1 MDFFRICLMFFQRGL
16 YMITKLNNRELF
28 QFCEQFS
35 IILRSGMSAIEGL
48 AILNDD
54 SQTERGK
61 EILTFLYKD
70 MEESGSL
77 AHAMEQSGAFPAS
90 AAAYVRTG
98 EETGCLD
105 EVMKGLSAFYAK
117 EIQITDQIQS
127 AVAYPLVMLGM
138 MTAVIV
144 ILLVKVLP
152 VFRQVFRQLGLEMSG
167 ISGAL
172 LGIGETLSRYSTAF
186 LVLLAAMIG
195 FILFLVLHPKGQEL
209 IRKIVCRF
217 PGMKEIPVNL
227 DYSRLCQCIS
237 LGIRSGLSPELCVE
251 LAGAVVSQ
259 TETREKLASIQKQ
272 LAEGYGFTEAIT
284 ESGLF
289 KAMELRLISL
299 GFQAGASDEVMEKLA
314 EQYEEK
320 STDSVSHIVSILEPT
335 IVIVLSILVG
345 LGLLSV
351 IFETRLI
358 RVRRIF
364 RFIVPILFAAVLCLI
379 FYLGIARTQTD
390 SLEKEQ
396 VTLTQALEGGAIRTY
411 ALTGQ
416 YPQSLDEL
424 LSDYHITYD
433 SEKFVVE
440 YVPNGSNLLPSI
452 SVLPVNA
459 RKGGAR

>member
-1 MDFFRICLMFFQRGL
+1 
-16 YMITKLNNRELF
+16 MITKLNNRELF

-167 ISGAL
+167 ISDAL

-251 LAGAVVSQ
+251 LAGAVVTQ
-259 TETREKLASIQKQ
+259 TEIREKLASIQKQ

-345 LGLLSV
+345 LVLLSVMMPLLGLLS
-351 IFETRLI
+351 EM
-358 RVRRIF
+358 
-364 RFIVPILFAAVLCLI
+364 
-379 FYLGIARTQTD
+379 IA
-390 SLEKEQ
+390 
-396 VTLTQALEGGAIRTY
+396 
-411 ALTGQ
+411 
-416 YPQSLDEL
+416 
-424 LSDYHITYD
+424 
-433 SEKFVVE
+433 
-440 YVPNGSNLLPSI
+440 
-452 SVLPVNA
+452 
-459 RKGGAR
+459 

>member
-1 MDFFRICLMFFQRGL
+1 
-16 YMITKLNNRELF
+16 MITKLNNRELF

-172 LGIGETLSRYSTAF
+172 LGIGETLSHYSTAF

-209 IRKIVCRF
+209 IRKIVCLF

-251 LAGAVVSQ
+251 LAGAVVTQ
-259 TETREKLASIQKQ
+259 TEIREKLASIQKQ
-272 LAEGYGFTEAIT
+272 LAEGYGFIEAIT

-345 LGLLSV
+345 LVLLSVMMPLLGLLS
-351 IFETRLI
+351 EM
-358 RVRRIF
+358 
-364 RFIVPILFAAVLCLI
+364 
-379 FYLGIARTQTD
+379 IA
-390 SLEKEQ
+390 
-396 VTLTQALEGGAIRTY
+396 
-411 ALTGQ
+411 
-416 YPQSLDEL
+416 
-424 LSDYHITYD
+424 
-433 SEKFVVE
+433 
-440 YVPNGSNLLPSI
+440 
-452 SVLPVNA
+452 
-459 RKGGAR
+459 

>member
-152 VFRQVFRQLGLEMSG
+152 VFRQVFRQLGLEMSW

-259 TETREKLASIQKQ
+259 TEIREKLASIQNQ

-345 LGLLSV
+345 LVLLSVMMPLLGLLS
-351 IFETRLI
+351 EM
-358 RVRRIF
+358 
-364 RFIVPILFAAVLCLI
+364 
-379 FYLGIARTQTD
+379 IA
-390 SLEKEQ
+390 
-396 VTLTQALEGGAIRTY
+396 
-411 ALTGQ
+411 
-416 YPQSLDEL
+416 
-424 LSDYHITYD
+424 
-433 SEKFVVE
+433 
-440 YVPNGSNLLPSI
+440 
-452 SVLPVNA
+452 
-459 RKGGAR
+459 

>member
-127 AVAYPLVMLGM
+127 AVAYPLIMLGM

-172 LGIGETLSRYSTAF
+172 LGIGETLSHYSTAF

-251 LAGAVVSQ
+251 LAGAVVTQ
-259 TETREKLASIQKQ
+259 TEIREKLTSIQKQ

-345 LGLLSV
+345 LVLLSVMMPLLGLLS
-351 IFETRLI
+351 EM
-358 RVRRIF
+358 
-364 RFIVPILFAAVLCLI
+364 
-379 FYLGIARTQTD
+379 IA
-390 SLEKEQ
+390 
-396 VTLTQALEGGAIRTY
+396 
-411 ALTGQ
+411 
-416 YPQSLDEL
+416 
-424 LSDYHITYD
+424 
-433 SEKFVVE
+433 
-440 YVPNGSNLLPSI
+440 
-452 SVLPVNA
+452 
-459 RKGGAR
+459 

>member
-1 MDFFRICLMFFQRGL
+1 
-16 YMITKLNNRELF
+16 MITKLNNRELF

-61 EILTFLYKD
+61 EILTFLYKN

-172 LGIGETLSRYSTAF
+172 LRIGETLSRYSTAF

-195 FILFLVLHPKGQEL
+195 FILFLVLQPKGQEL

-251 LAGAVVSQ
+251 LAGAVVTQ
-259 TETREKLASIQKQ
+259 TEIREKLASIQKQ

-345 LGLLSV
+345 LVLLSVMMPLLGLLS
-351 IFETRLI
+351 EM
-358 RVRRIF
+358 
-364 RFIVPILFAAVLCLI
+364 
-379 FYLGIARTQTD
+379 IA
-390 SLEKEQ
+390 
-396 VTLTQALEGGAIRTY
+396 
-411 ALTGQ
+411 
-416 YPQSLDEL
+416 
-424 LSDYHITYD
+424 
-433 SEKFVVE
+433 
-440 YVPNGSNLLPSI
+440 
-452 SVLPVNA
+452 
-459 RKGGAR
+459 

>member
-127 AVAYPLVMLGM
+127 AVAYPLV
-138 MTAVIV
+138 
-144 ILLVKVLP
+144 
-152 VFRQVFRQLGLEMSG
+152 
-167 ISGAL
+167 
-172 LGIGETLSRYSTAF
+172 
-186 LVLLAAMIG
+186 LLAAMIG

-272 LAEGYGFTEAIT
+272 LAEGYGFIEAIT

-345 LGLLSV
+345 LVLLSVMMPLLGLLS
-351 IFETRLI
+351 EM
-358 RVRRIF
+358 
-364 RFIVPILFAAVLCLI
+364 
-379 FYLGIARTQTD
+379 IA
-390 SLEKEQ
+390 
-396 VTLTQALEGGAIRTY
+396 
-411 ALTGQ
+411 
-416 YPQSLDEL
+416 
-424 LSDYHITYD
+424 
-433 SEKFVVE
+433 
-440 YVPNGSNLLPSI
+440 
-452 SVLPVNA
+452 
-459 RKGGAR
+459 

>member
-105 EVMKGLSAFYAK
+105 EVMKGLSAFYAN

-172 LGIGETLSRYSTAF
+172 LGIGETLSHYSTAF
-186 LVLLAAMIG
+186 LILLAAMIG

-345 LGLLSV
+345 LVLLSVMMPLLGLLS
-351 IFETRLI
+351 EM
-358 RVRRIF
+358 
-364 RFIVPILFAAVLCLI
+364 
-379 FYLGIARTQTD
+379 IA
-390 SLEKEQ
+390 
-396 VTLTQALEGGAIRTY
+396 
-411 ALTGQ
+411 
-416 YPQSLDEL
+416 
-424 LSDYHITYD
+424 
-433 SEKFVVE
+433 
-440 YVPNGSNLLPSI
+440 
-452 SVLPVNA
+452 
-459 RKGGAR
+459 

>member
-1 MDFFRICLMFFQRGL
+1 
-16 YMITKLNNRELF
+16 MITKLNNRELF

-172 LGIGETLSRYSTAF
+172 LGIGETLSHYSTAF

-217 PGMKEIPVNL
+217 PGTKEIPVNL

-259 TETREKLASIQKQ
+259 TEIREKLASIQKQ

-345 LGLLSV
+345 LVLLSVMMPLLGLLS
-351 IFETRLI
+351 EM
-358 RVRRIF
+358 
-364 RFIVPILFAAVLCLI
+364 
-379 FYLGIARTQTD
+379 IA
-390 SLEKEQ
+390 
-396 VTLTQALEGGAIRTY
+396 
-411 ALTGQ
+411 
-416 YPQSLDEL
+416 
-424 LSDYHITYD
+424 
-433 SEKFVVE
+433 
-440 YVPNGSNLLPSI
+440 
-452 SVLPVNA
+452 
-459 RKGGAR
+459 

>member
-1 MDFFRICLMFFQRGL
+1 
-16 YMITKLNNRELF
+16 MITKLNNRELF

-152 VFRQVFRQLGLEMSG
+152 VFRQVFRQLGLEVSW

-251 LAGAVVSQ
+251 LAGAVVTQ
-259 TETREKLASIQKQ
+259 TEIREKLASIQKQ

-345 LGLLSV
+345 LVLLSVMMPLLGLLS
-351 IFETRLI
+351 EM
-358 RVRRIF
+358 
-364 RFIVPILFAAVLCLI
+364 
-379 FYLGIARTQTD
+379 IA
-390 SLEKEQ
+390 
-396 VTLTQALEGGAIRTY
+396 
-411 ALTGQ
+411 
-416 YPQSLDEL
+416 
-424 LSDYHITYD
+424 
-433 SEKFVVE
+433 
-440 YVPNGSNLLPSI
+440 
-452 SVLPVNA
+452 
-459 RKGGAR
+459 

>member
-1 MDFFRICLMFFQRGL
+1 
-16 YMITKLNNRELF
+16 MITKLNNRELF

-167 ISGAL
+167 ISVAL
-172 LGIGETLSRYSTAF
+172 LVIGETLSRYSTAF

-272 LAEGYGFTEAIT
+272 LAEGYGFIEAIT

-345 LGLLSV
+345 LVLLSVMMPLLGLLS
-351 IFETRLI
+351 EM
-358 RVRRIF
+358 
-364 RFIVPILFAAVLCLI
+364 
-379 FYLGIARTQTD
+379 IA
-390 SLEKEQ
+390 
-396 VTLTQALEGGAIRTY
+396 
-411 ALTGQ
+411 
-416 YPQSLDEL
+416 
-424 LSDYHITYD
+424 
-433 SEKFVVE
+433 
-440 YVPNGSNLLPSI
+440 
-452 SVLPVNA
+452 
-459 RKGGAR
+459 

>member
-1 MDFFRICLMFFQRGL
+1 
-16 YMITKLNNRELF
+16 MITKLNNRELF

-172 LGIGETLSRYSTAF
+172 LGIGETLSHYSTAF
-186 LVLLAAMIG
+186 LILLAAMIG

-217 PGMKEIPVNL
+217 PGTKEIPVNL

-251 LAGAVVSQ
+251 LAGAVVTQ
-259 TETREKLASIQKQ
+259 TEIREKLTSIQKQ

-345 LGLLSV
+345 LVLLSVMMPLLGLLS
-351 IFETRLI
+351 EM
-358 RVRRIF
+358 
-364 RFIVPILFAAVLCLI
+364 
-379 FYLGIARTQTD
+379 IA
-390 SLEKEQ
+390 
-396 VTLTQALEGGAIRTY
+396 
-411 ALTGQ
+411 
-416 YPQSLDEL
+416 
-424 LSDYHITYD
+424 
-433 SEKFVVE
+433 
-440 YVPNGSNLLPSI
+440 
-452 SVLPVNA
+452 
-459 RKGGAR
+459 

>member
-1 MDFFRICLMFFQRGL
+1 MDFFRICLMFFQRGH

-48 AILNDD
+48 TILNDD

-61 EILTFLYKD
+61 EILTFLSKD

-152 VFRQVFRQLGLEMSG
+152 VFRQVFRQLGLEMSW

-345 LGLLSV
+345 LVLLSVMMPLLGLLS
-351 IFETRLI
+351 EM
-358 RVRRIF
+358 
-364 RFIVPILFAAVLCLI
+364 
-379 FYLGIARTQTD
+379 IA
-390 SLEKEQ
+390 
-396 VTLTQALEGGAIRTY
+396 
-411 ALTGQ
+411 
-416 YPQSLDEL
+416 
-424 LSDYHITYD
+424 
-433 SEKFVVE
+433 
-440 YVPNGSNLLPSI
+440 
-452 SVLPVNA
+452 
-459 RKGGAR
+459 

>member
-1 MDFFRICLMFFQRGL
+1 
-16 YMITKLNNRELF
+16 MITKLNNRELF

-70 MEESGSL
+70 MEKSGSL

-172 LGIGETLSRYSTAF
+172 LGIGETLSHYSTAF

-217 PGMKEIPVNL
+217 PGTKEIPVNL

-251 LAGAVVSQ
+251 LAGAVVTQ
-259 TETREKLASIQKQ
+259 TEIREKLASIQKQ

-345 LGLLSV
+345 LVLLSVMMPLLGLLS
-351 IFETRLI
+351 EM
-358 RVRRIF
+358 
-364 RFIVPILFAAVLCLI
+364 
-379 FYLGIARTQTD
+379 IA
-390 SLEKEQ
+390 
-396 VTLTQALEGGAIRTY
+396 
-411 ALTGQ
+411 
-416 YPQSLDEL
+416 
-424 LSDYHITYD
+424 
-433 SEKFVVE
+433 
-440 YVPNGSNLLPSI
+440 
-452 SVLPVNA
+452 
-459 RKGGAR
+459 

>member
-1 MDFFRICLMFFQRGL
+1 MHRLAGFQRGL
-16 YMITKLNNRELF
+16 LDRGDQRRRAARRHDGLHH
-28 QFCEQFS
+28 QAHGL
-35 IILRSGMSAIEGL
+35 LRGVLGRRMGVKDHGVARGDH
-48 AILNDD
+48 ADGVVDD
-54 SQTERGK
+54 RG
-61 EILTFLYKD
+61 
-70 MEESGSL
+70 GGVGGGHQPRHN
-77 AHAMEQSGAFPAS
+77 AHWPADINGA
-90 AAAYVRTG
+90 
-98 EETGCLD
+98 L
-105 EVMKGLSAFYAK
+105 
-117 EIQITDQIQS
+117 
-127 AVAYPLVMLGM
+127 
-138 MTAVIV
+138 
-144 ILLVKVLP
+144 LP

-259 TETREKLASIQKQ
+259 TEIREKLASIQKQ

-345 LGLLSV
+345 LVLLSVMMPLLGLLS
-351 IFETRLI
+351 EM
-358 RVRRIF
+358 
-364 RFIVPILFAAVLCLI
+364 
-379 FYLGIARTQTD
+379 IA
-390 SLEKEQ
+390 
-396 VTLTQALEGGAIRTY
+396 
-411 ALTGQ
+411 
-416 YPQSLDEL
+416 
-424 LSDYHITYD
+424 
-433 SEKFVVE
+433 
-440 YVPNGSNLLPSI
+440 
-452 SVLPVNA
+452 
-459 RKGGAR
+459 

>member
-1 MDFFRICLMFFQRGL
+1 
-16 YMITKLNNRELF
+16 MITKLNNRELF

-152 VFRQVFRQLGLEMSG
+152 VFRQVFRQLGLEISG

-172 LGIGETLSRYSTAF
+172 LGIGETLSHYSTAF

-217 PGMKEIPVNL
+217 PGMKEIPVNM

-251 LAGAVVSQ
+251 LAGAVVTQ
-259 TETREKLASIQKQ
+259 TEIREKLTSIQKQ

-345 LGLLSV
+345 LVLLSVMMPLLGLLS
-351 IFETRLI
+351 EM
-358 RVRRIF
+358 
-364 RFIVPILFAAVLCLI
+364 
-379 FYLGIARTQTD
+379 IA
-390 SLEKEQ
+390 
-396 VTLTQALEGGAIRTY
+396 
-411 ALTGQ
+411 
-416 YPQSLDEL
+416 
-424 LSDYHITYD
+424 
-433 SEKFVVE
+433 
-440 YVPNGSNLLPSI
+440 
-452 SVLPVNA
+452 
-459 RKGGAR
+459 

>member
-105 EVMKGLSAFYAK
+105 EVMKGLSVFYAK

-152 VFRQVFRQLGLEMSG
+152 VFRQVFRQLGLEMSW

-272 LAEGYGFTEAIT
+272 LAEGYGFIEAIT

-345 LGLLSV
+345 LVLLSVMMPLLGLLS
-351 IFETRLI
+351 EM
-358 RVRRIF
+358 
-364 RFIVPILFAAVLCLI
+364 
-379 FYLGIARTQTD
+379 IA
-390 SLEKEQ
+390 
-396 VTLTQALEGGAIRTY
+396 
-411 ALTGQ
+411 
-416 YPQSLDEL
+416 
-424 LSDYHITYD
+424 
-433 SEKFVVE
+433 
-440 YVPNGSNLLPSI
+440 
-452 SVLPVNA
+452 
-459 RKGGAR
+459 

>member
-1 MDFFRICLMFFQRGL
+1 
-16 YMITKLNNRELF
+16 MITKLNNRELF

-98 EETGCLD
+98 EETGRLD

-172 LGIGETLSRYSTAF
+172 LGIGETLSHYSTAF

-251 LAGAVVSQ
+251 LAGAVVTQ
-259 TETREKLASIQKQ
+259 TEIREKLTSIQKQ

-345 LGLLSV
+345 LVLLSVMMPLLGLLS
-351 IFETRLI
+351 EM
-358 RVRRIF
+358 
-364 RFIVPILFAAVLCLI
+364 
-379 FYLGIARTQTD
+379 IA
-390 SLEKEQ
+390 
-396 VTLTQALEGGAIRTY
+396 
-411 ALTGQ
+411 
-416 YPQSLDEL
+416 
-424 LSDYHITYD
+424 
-433 SEKFVVE
+433 
-440 YVPNGSNLLPSI
+440 
-452 SVLPVNA
+452 
-459 RKGGAR
+459 

>member
-1 MDFFRICLMFFQRGL
+1 
-16 YMITKLNNRELF
+16 MITKLNNRELF

-152 VFRQVFRQLGLEMSG
+152 VFRQVFRQLGLEMSW

-217 PGMKEIPVNL
+217 PGTKEIPVNL

-345 LGLLSV
+345 LVLLSVMMPLLGLLS
-351 IFETRLI
+351 EM
-358 RVRRIF
+358 
-364 RFIVPILFAAVLCLI
+364 
-379 FYLGIARTQTD
+379 IA
-390 SLEKEQ
+390 
-396 VTLTQALEGGAIRTY
+396 
-411 ALTGQ
+411 
-416 YPQSLDEL
+416 
-424 LSDYHITYD
+424 
-433 SEKFVVE
+433 
-440 YVPNGSNLLPSI
+440 
-452 SVLPVNA
+452 
-459 RKGGAR
+459 

>member
-1 MDFFRICLMFFQRGL
+1 MDFFRICLMFFQRGH

-152 VFRQVFRQLGLEMSG
+152 VFRQVFRQLGLEMSR

-186 LVLLAAMIG
+186 LILLAAMIG

-251 LAGAVVSQ
+251 LAGAVVTQ
-259 TETREKLASIQKQ
+259 TEIREKLTSIQKQ

-345 LGLLSV
+345 LVLLSVMMPLLGLLS
-351 IFETRLI
+351 EM
-358 RVRRIF
+358 
-364 RFIVPILFAAVLCLI
+364 
-379 FYLGIARTQTD
+379 IA
-390 SLEKEQ
+390 
-396 VTLTQALEGGAIRTY
+396 
-411 ALTGQ
+411 
-416 YPQSLDEL
+416 
-424 LSDYHITYD
+424 
-433 SEKFVVE
+433 
-440 YVPNGSNLLPSI
+440 
-452 SVLPVNA
+452 
-459 RKGGAR
+459 

>member
-1 MDFFRICLMFFQRGL
+1 
-16 YMITKLNNRELF
+16 MITKLNNRELF

-172 LGIGETLSRYSTAF
+172 LGIGETLSHYSTAF

-251 LAGAVVSQ
+251 LAGAVVTQ
-259 TETREKLASIQKQ
+259 TEIREKLTFIQKQ

-345 LGLLSV
+345 LVLLSVMMPLLGLLS
-351 IFETRLI
+351 EM
-358 RVRRIF
+358 
-364 RFIVPILFAAVLCLI
+364 
-379 FYLGIARTQTD
+379 IA
-390 SLEKEQ
+390 
-396 VTLTQALEGGAIRTY
+396 
-411 ALTGQ
+411 
-416 YPQSLDEL
+416 
-424 LSDYHITYD
+424 
-433 SEKFVVE
+433 
-440 YVPNGSNLLPSI
+440 
-452 SVLPVNA
+452 
-459 RKGGAR
+459 

>member
-1 MDFFRICLMFFQRGL
+1 
-16 YMITKLNNRELF
+16 MITKLNNRELF

-172 LGIGETLSRYSTAF
+172 LGIGETLSHYSTAF
-186 LVLLAAMIG
+186 LILLAAMIG

-217 PGMKEIPVNL
+217 PGTKEIPVNL

-251 LAGAVVSQ
+251 LAGAVVTQ
-259 TETREKLASIQKQ
+259 TEIREKLASIQKQ

-345 LGLLSV
+345 LVLLSVMMPLLGLLS
-351 IFETRLI
+351 EM
-358 RVRRIF
+358 
-364 RFIVPILFAAVLCLI
+364 
-379 FYLGIARTQTD
+379 IA
-390 SLEKEQ
+390 
-396 VTLTQALEGGAIRTY
+396 
-411 ALTGQ
+411 
-416 YPQSLDEL
+416 
-424 LSDYHITYD
+424 
-433 SEKFVVE
+433 
-440 YVPNGSNLLPSI
+440 
-452 SVLPVNA
+452 
-459 RKGGAR
+459 

>member
-1 MDFFRICLMFFQRGL
+1 MFFQRGH

-152 VFRQVFRQLGLEMSG
+152 VFRQVFRQLGLEMSW

-251 LAGAVVSQ
+251 LAGAVVTQ
-259 TETREKLASIQKQ
+259 TEIREKLASIQKQ

-345 LGLLSV
+345 LVLLSVMMPLLGLLS
-351 IFETRLI
+351 EM
-358 RVRRIF
+358 
-364 RFIVPILFAAVLCLI
+364 
-379 FYLGIARTQTD
+379 IA
-390 SLEKEQ
+390 
-396 VTLTQALEGGAIRTY
+396 
-411 ALTGQ
+411 
-416 YPQSLDEL
+416 
-424 LSDYHITYD
+424 
-433 SEKFVVE
+433 
-440 YVPNGSNLLPSI
+440 
-452 SVLPVNA
+452 
-459 RKGGAR
+459 

>member
-1 MDFFRICLMFFQRGL
+1 MDFFRICLMFFQRGH

-172 LGIGETLSRYSTAF
+172 LGIGETLSHYSTAF

-209 IRKIVCRF
+209 IRKIVCHF

-251 LAGAVVSQ
+251 LAGAVVTQ
-259 TETREKLASIQKQ
+259 TEIREKLTSIQKQ

-345 LGLLSV
+345 LVLLSVMMPLLGLLS
-351 IFETRLI
+351 EM
-358 RVRRIF
+358 
-364 RFIVPILFAAVLCLI
+364 
-379 FYLGIARTQTD
+379 IA
-390 SLEKEQ
+390 
-396 VTLTQALEGGAIRTY
+396 
-411 ALTGQ
+411 
-416 YPQSLDEL
+416 
-424 LSDYHITYD
+424 
-433 SEKFVVE
+433 
-440 YVPNGSNLLPSI
+440 
-452 SVLPVNA
+452 
-459 RKGGAR
+459 

>member
-172 LGIGETLSRYSTAF
+172 LGIGETLSHYSTAF

-251 LAGAVVSQ
+251 LAGAVVTQ
-259 TETREKLASIQKQ
+259 TEIREKLTSIQKQ

-284 ESGLF
+284 DSGLF

-345 LGLLSV
+345 LVLLSVMMPLLGLLS
-351 IFETRLI
+351 EM
-358 RVRRIF
+358 
-364 RFIVPILFAAVLCLI
+364 
-379 FYLGIARTQTD
+379 IA
-390 SLEKEQ
+390 
-396 VTLTQALEGGAIRTY
+396 
-411 ALTGQ
+411 
-416 YPQSLDEL
+416 
-424 LSDYHITYD
+424 
-433 SEKFVVE
+433 
-440 YVPNGSNLLPSI
+440 
-452 SVLPVNA
+452 
-459 RKGGAR
+459 

>member
-1 MDFFRICLMFFQRGL
+1 MFFQRGL

-167 ISGAL
+167 ISSAL

-251 LAGAVVSQ
+251 LAGAVVTQ
-259 TETREKLASIQKQ
+259 TEIREKLASIQKQ

-345 LGLLSV
+345 LVLLSVMMPLLGLLS
-351 IFETRLI
+351 EM
-358 RVRRIF
+358 
-364 RFIVPILFAAVLCLI
+364 
-379 FYLGIARTQTD
+379 IA
-390 SLEKEQ
+390 
-396 VTLTQALEGGAIRTY
+396 
-411 ALTGQ
+411 
-416 YPQSLDEL
+416 
-424 LSDYHITYD
+424 
-433 SEKFVVE
+433 
-440 YVPNGSNLLPSI
+440 
-452 SVLPVNA
+452 
-459 RKGGAR
+459 

>member
-152 VFRQVFRQLGLEMSG
+152 VFRQVFRQLGLEMSW

-251 LAGAVVSQ
+251 LAGAVVTQ
-259 TETREKLASIQKQ
+259 TEIREKLTSIQKQ

-345 LGLLSV
+345 LVLLSVMMPLLGLLS
-351 IFETRLI
+351 EM
-358 RVRRIF
+358 
-364 RFIVPILFAAVLCLI
+364 
-379 FYLGIARTQTD
+379 IA
-390 SLEKEQ
+390 
-396 VTLTQALEGGAIRTY
+396 
-411 ALTGQ
+411 
-416 YPQSLDEL
+416 
-424 LSDYHITYD
+424 
-433 SEKFVVE
+433 
-440 YVPNGSNLLPSI
+440 
-452 SVLPVNA
+452 
-459 RKGGAR
+459 

>member
-1 MDFFRICLMFFQRGL
+1 
-16 YMITKLNNRELF
+16 MITKLNNRELF

-117 EIQITDQIQS
+117 EIQITDQIQN

-172 LGIGETLSRYSTAF
+172 LGIGETLSRYSTA
-186 LVLLAAMIG
+186 LLAAMIG

-251 LAGAVVSQ
+251 LAGAVVSR
-259 TETREKLASIQKQ
+259 TEIREKLASIQNQ

-345 LGLLSV
+345 LVLLSVMMPLLGLLS
-351 IFETRLI
+351 EM
-358 RVRRIF
+358 
-364 RFIVPILFAAVLCLI
+364 
-379 FYLGIARTQTD
+379 IA
-390 SLEKEQ
+390 
-396 VTLTQALEGGAIRTY
+396 
-411 ALTGQ
+411 
-416 YPQSLDEL
+416 
-424 LSDYHITYD
+424 
-433 SEKFVVE
+433 
-440 YVPNGSNLLPSI
+440 
-452 SVLPVNA
+452 
-459 RKGGAR
+459 

>member
-1 MDFFRICLMFFQRGL
+1 
-16 YMITKLNNRELF
+16 MITKLNNRELF

-152 VFRQVFRQLGLEMSG
+152 VFRQVFRQLGLEMSW

-251 LAGAVVSQ
+251 LAGAVVTQ
-259 TETREKLASIQKQ
+259 TEIREKLASIQKQ

-299 GFQAGASDEVMEKLA
+299 GFQAGASDDVMEKLA

-345 LGLLSV
+345 LVLLSVMMPLLGLLS
-351 IFETRLI
+351 EM
-358 RVRRIF
+358 
-364 RFIVPILFAAVLCLI
+364 
-379 FYLGIARTQTD
+379 IA
-390 SLEKEQ
+390 
-396 VTLTQALEGGAIRTY
+396 
-411 ALTGQ
+411 
-416 YPQSLDEL
+416 
-424 LSDYHITYD
+424 
-433 SEKFVVE
+433 
-440 YVPNGSNLLPSI
+440 
-452 SVLPVNA
+452 
-459 RKGGAR
+459 

>member
-152 VFRQVFRQLGLEMSG
+152 VFRQVFRQLGLEMSE

-217 PGMKEIPVNL
+217 PGTKEIPVNL

-251 LAGAVVSQ
+251 LAGAVVTQ
-259 TETREKLASIQKQ
+259 TEIREKLASIQKQ

-345 LGLLSV
+345 LVLLSVMMPLLGLLS
-351 IFETRLI
+351 EM
-358 RVRRIF
+358 
-364 RFIVPILFAAVLCLI
+364 
-379 FYLGIARTQTD
+379 IA
-390 SLEKEQ
+390 
-396 VTLTQALEGGAIRTY
+396 
-411 ALTGQ
+411 
-416 YPQSLDEL
+416 
-424 LSDYHITYD
+424 
-433 SEKFVVE
+433 
-440 YVPNGSNLLPSI
+440 
-452 SVLPVNA
+452 
-459 RKGGAR
+459 

>member
-1 MDFFRICLMFFQRGL
+1 
-16 YMITKLNNRELF
+16 MITKLNNRELF

-172 LGIGETLSRYSTAF
+172 LGIVETLSRYSTAF

-251 LAGAVVSQ
+251 LAGAVVTQ
-259 TETREKLASIQKQ
+259 TEIREKLTSIQKQ

-345 LGLLSV
+345 LVLLSVMMPLLGLLS
-351 IFETRLI
+351 EM
-358 RVRRIF
+358 
-364 RFIVPILFAAVLCLI
+364 
-379 FYLGIARTQTD
+379 IA
-390 SLEKEQ
+390 
-396 VTLTQALEGGAIRTY
+396 
-411 ALTGQ
+411 
-416 YPQSLDEL
+416 
-424 LSDYHITYD
+424 
-433 SEKFVVE
+433 
-440 YVPNGSNLLPSI
+440 
-452 SVLPVNA
+452 
-459 RKGGAR
+459 

>member
-1 MDFFRICLMFFQRGL
+1 
-16 YMITKLNNRELF
+16 MITKLNNRELF

-90 AAAYVRTG
+90 AAAYVHTG

-172 LGIGETLSRYSTAF
+172 LGIGETLNRYSTAF
-186 LVLLAAMIG
+186 LILLTVMIG

-251 LAGAVVSQ
+251 LARAVVSQ
-259 TETREKLASIQKQ
+259 TEIREKLASIQNQ

-345 LGLLSV
+345 LVLLSVMMPLLGLLS
-351 IFETRLI
+351 EM
-358 RVRRIF
+358 
-364 RFIVPILFAAVLCLI
+364 
-379 FYLGIARTQTD
+379 IA
-390 SLEKEQ
+390 
-396 VTLTQALEGGAIRTY
+396 
-411 ALTGQ
+411 
-416 YPQSLDEL
+416 
-424 LSDYHITYD
+424 
-433 SEKFVVE
+433 
-440 YVPNGSNLLPSI
+440 
-452 SVLPVNA
+452 
-459 RKGGAR
+459 

>member
-152 VFRQVFRQLGLEMSG
+152 VFRQVFRQLGLEMSW

-251 LAGAVVSQ
+251 LAGAVVTQ
-259 TETREKLASIQKQ
+259 TEIREKLASIQKQ
-272 LAEGYGFTEAIT
+272 LAEGYGFIEAIT

-345 LGLLSV
+345 LVLLSVMMPLLGLLS
-351 IFETRLI
+351 EM
-358 RVRRIF
+358 
-364 RFIVPILFAAVLCLI
+364 
-379 FYLGIARTQTD
+379 IA
-390 SLEKEQ
+390 
-396 VTLTQALEGGAIRTY
+396 
-411 ALTGQ
+411 
-416 YPQSLDEL
+416 
-424 LSDYHITYD
+424 
-433 SEKFVVE
+433 
-440 YVPNGSNLLPSI
+440 
-452 SVLPVNA
+452 
-459 RKGGAR
+459 

>member
-1 MDFFRICLMFFQRGL
+1 
-16 YMITKLNNRELF
+16 MITKLNNRELF

-144 ILLVKVLP
+144 ILLVKILP

-172 LGIGETLSRYSTAF
+172 LGIGSS
-186 LVLLAAMIG
+186 
-195 FILFLVLHPKGQEL
+195 PKGAGTDPQNCLPFSRHEGNSGKSGL
-209 IRKIVCRF
+209 QSSLPMYF
-217 PGMKEIPVNL
+217 PGNPK
-227 DYSRLCQCIS
+227 
-237 LGIRSGLSPELCVE
+237 
-251 LAGAVVSQ
+251 
-259 TETREKLASIQKQ
+259 
-272 LAEGYGFTEAIT
+272 
-284 ESGLF
+284 
-289 KAMELRLISL
+289 
-299 GFQAGASDEVMEKLA
+299 
-314 EQYEEK
+314 
-320 STDSVSHIVSILEPT
+320 
-335 IVIVLSILVG
+335 
-345 LGLLSV
+345 
-351 IFETRLI
+351 
-358 RVRRIF
+358 
-364 RFIVPILFAAVLCLI
+364 
-379 FYLGIARTQTD
+379 RTF
-390 SLEKEQ
+390 
-396 VTLTQALEGGAIRTY
+396 
-411 ALTGQ
+411 
-416 YPQSLDEL
+416 P
-424 LSDYHITYD
+424 
-433 SEKFVVE
+433 
-440 YVPNGSNLLPSI
+440 
-452 SVLPVNA
+452 
-459 RKGGAR
+459 